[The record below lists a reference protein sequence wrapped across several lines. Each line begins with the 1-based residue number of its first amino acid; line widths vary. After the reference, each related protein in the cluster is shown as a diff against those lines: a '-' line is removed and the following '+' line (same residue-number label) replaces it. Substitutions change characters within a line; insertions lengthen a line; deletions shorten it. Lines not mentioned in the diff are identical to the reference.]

1 MVSDVGEQCVWAHQH
16 MWNSSSIRDSSVRNP
31 WIGLG
36 AKGNPAF
43 TSTREVSI
51 AIDIVLDV

>member
-1 MVSDVGEQCVWAHQH
+1 
-16 MWNSSSIRDSSVRNP
+16 MWNNSSIRDSSVGIP

-43 TSTREVSI
+43 MSTREVSI
-51 AIDIVLDV
+51 AVDMVIDV